1 MSAMPSSLEDLV
13 GAMTISELAQR
24 SGRTVEAI
32 ASFALGS
39 SIRPARNSPASA
51 PRDGASTRGAKK
63 AKGRAKSAGP
73 DTSFDERVLAAIAA
87 AGGEARSVDIENEVG
102 GTTEERRAALHRLV
116 AAKKLKRS
124 GVARGTRYAVR

>member
-1 MSAMPSSLEDLV
+1 MPAMPSSLEDLV

-39 SIRPARNSPASA
+39 STRPAPKSPAA
-51 PRDGASTRGAKK
+51 TKK
-63 AKGRAKSAGP
+63 SKGRSKP
-73 DTSFDERVLAAIAA
+73 DPSFDDRVLAAIEA
-87 AGGEARSVDIENEVG
+87 AGGEARSVEIENKVG

>member
-13 GAMTISELAQR
+13 GAMTLSELAQR

-39 SIRPARNSPASA
+39 STRPVRSSPASA
-51 PRDGASTRGAKK
+51 PRAASTRAAKK
-63 AKGRAKSAGP
+63 TKGRVKSAGA
-73 DTSFDERVLAAIAA
+73 DGSFDERVLAAIAA

>member
-1 MSAMPSSLEDLV
+1 MPSSLEDLV

-32 ASFALGS
+32 AAFALGS
-39 SIRPARNSPASA
+39 ATRPARTSPATA
-51 PRDGASTRGAKK
+51 REGASSRGSKK
-63 AKGRAKSAGP
+63 GKGRAKAGG
-73 DTSFDERVLAAIAA
+73 DDASFDDRVLAAIAA
-87 AGGEARSVDIENEVG
+87 AGGEARSVDIENQVG